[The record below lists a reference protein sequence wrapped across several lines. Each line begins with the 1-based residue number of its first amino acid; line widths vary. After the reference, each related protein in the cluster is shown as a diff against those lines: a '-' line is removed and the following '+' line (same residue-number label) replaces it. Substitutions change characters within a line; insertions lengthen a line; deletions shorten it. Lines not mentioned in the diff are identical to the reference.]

1 MKPEPSPYG
10 PESASE
16 RWIDAALSEHA
27 RLGRDGADEE
37 LVLRILSE
45 TVHQRPVV
53 PPAPRFA
60 RDWKTAIGVAAAAAA
75 VALGFFAMSP
85 FRVGSPD
92 ERRSGELSFIVRVE
106 APEAVGKSPVAL
118 RTGTTHRIDFEV
130 EAGSVFARSHESV
143 RITADRSGTSS
154 GGMLYEGHVLVEF
167 DAFRIEAASVLLPS
181 RGQEPRLLAD
191 GVRVVRSA
199 PACVAEAEHL
209 SFDPV
214 SGHLVLTGVTRVET
228 DKGLLASFDPGDRLV
243 LSGGGFSVENAR
255 VERY

>member
-1 MKPEPSPYG
+1 MKPEPSPYD

-60 RDWKTAIGVAAAAAA
+60 RDWKTAIGAAAAA
-75 VALGFFAMSP
+75 VALGFFAMSS
-85 FRVGSPD
+85 FRVGSSG
-92 ERRSGELSFIVRVE
+92 ERRSGELSFVVRVE

-118 RTGTTHRIDFEV
+118 MTGTTHRIDFDV

-154 GGMLYEGHVLVEF
+154 GGMLYEGHVLVEC

-181 RGQEPRLLAD
+181 RGKEPRLLAD
-191 GVRVVRSA
+191 GVRVVRST

-255 VERY
+255 VGRY